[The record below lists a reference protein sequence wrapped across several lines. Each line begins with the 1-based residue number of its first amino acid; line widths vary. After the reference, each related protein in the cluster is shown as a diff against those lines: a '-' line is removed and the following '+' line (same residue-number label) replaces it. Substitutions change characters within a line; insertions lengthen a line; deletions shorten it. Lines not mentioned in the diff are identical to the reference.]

1 MKQTWENGNKPH
13 LGPISGLFDPNLGP
27 FKIHY
32 YYYYYYY
39 YHYYYYLLLL
49 LLKLCKITLYFYDE
63 RENKQ
68 IKIKKNLKKYT
79 YVVVYQSKLKR
90 SFPHAM
96 E

>member
-1 MKQTWENGNKPH
+1 MYAT
-13 LGPISGLFDPNLGP
+13 I
-27 FKIHY
+27 IIIIIIY

-39 YHYYYYLLLL
+39 YHHYYYLLLL
-49 LLKLCKITLYFYDE
+49 LLLLKFCKMTLYFYDE

-79 YVVVYQSKLKR
+79 YVVVYQSKLNR